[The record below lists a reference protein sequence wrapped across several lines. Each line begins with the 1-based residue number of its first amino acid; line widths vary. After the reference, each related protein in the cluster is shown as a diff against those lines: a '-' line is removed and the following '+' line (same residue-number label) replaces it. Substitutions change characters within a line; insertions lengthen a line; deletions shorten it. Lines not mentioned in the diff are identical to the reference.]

1 MMNKINA
8 LFFRP
13 TPVPSLRRKRTPHG
27 GELLIN
33 TLINLK
39 LLDFTFPQVT
49 RLNSDDHLF
58 EVVASKKP
66 K

>member
-1 MMNKINA
+1 MSCS
-8 LFFRP
+8 RP
-13 TPVPSLRRKRTPHG
+13 TPGPSLRRKRTPHG

-39 LLDFTFPQVT
+39 FLGFTFPQVT
-49 RLNSDDHLF
+49 RLNSDDHLC
-58 EVVASKKP
+58 EVVESKNP